1 MRDMAEHPDDEAT
14 RRHSEAAADTLL
26 APTVARDSKPVDS
39 VTEADTLAR
48 VDDTLLAPTIART
61 DADTDPDATVVTRAR
76 PDVDPDATI
85 LTRARADGDSDAT
98 VVTRARGGEGD
109 SSTEPRAADGSA
121 ATTGITSTLALDT
134 AAGSTGTM
142 GSVSATAFMPE
153 PSGGPLE
160 RELRVGARVKDRFV
174 IEGILGKGG
183 MGVVYRA
190 RDLRK
195 DETGDRD
202 PYVAL
207 KVLSDEY
214 RRDPRMI
221 VALQRESRK
230 AQTLAHP
237 NIATVFDFDRDGN
250 IVYLTMEELD
260 GKPLNALI
268 REHPMGLPKAE
279 AFAIIRGL
287 GAGLAYAHQKNIIHS
302 DFKPGNA
309 FYTENKQVKIL
320 DFGIARAAPVDR
332 YEASDQTRFDA
343 GEIGALTPSYAAA
356 EMFEGRDPH
365 PADDVYALG
374 IVAYQLLTGRHPFDS
389 KPAPQARQQ
398 KLEPRPI
405 KGLSGREWRAIRHG
419 LAFDRAERS
428 QNAAAFLAELEGG
441 NRLRIVAAA
450 TVAVSVLFAG
460 YAGYLE
466 FRDRARALPDVPFEA
481 LEPAKQTQ
489 IRQALSDGAQLRAFG
504 DEGSALIL
512 LREAYTLHP
521 RNPEVVTA
529 LESLLTELAEQAAA
543 SNDPGDLDRLRENL
557 HQVMAIDDFLG
568 KRPALIEARDALPP
582 AAE

>member
-1 MRDMAEHPDDEAT
+1 MAEHPDDEAT
-14 RRHSEAAADTLL
+14 RQRSEPA
-26 APTVARDSKPVDS
+26 
-39 VTEADTLAR
+39 
-48 VDDTLLAPTIART
+48 DDTLLAPTRAREPT
-61 DADTDPDATVVTRAR
+61 RIDLTIDDTQLAPTVARPEEATAAPDPDATVLTRSRGHADPDATVVTRAR
-76 PDVDPDATI
+76 QDTDQ
-85 LTRARADGDSDAT
+85 DAT
-98 VVTRARGGEGD
+98 VVTRERASAGARG
-109 SSTEPRAADGSA
+109 DG
-121 ATTGITSTLALDT
+121 DT
-134 AAGSTGTM
+134 AAASITVTETATETASAGAVRTAAMTHNATA
-142 GSVSATAFMPE
+142 GSVSETAFMPE
-153 PSGGPLE
+153 PDGGPLE

-260 GKPLNALI
+260 GKPLNVVI

-287 GAGLAYAHQKNIIHS
+287 SAGLAYAHEKNIIHS

-309 FYTENKQVKIL
+309 FYTEKQQVKIL
-320 DFGIARAAPVDR
+320 DFGIARAAPVER
-332 YEASDQTRFDA
+332 YEASEQTRFDA

-419 LAFDRAERS
+419 LAFDRAARS

-450 TVAVSVLFAG
+450 TVAVSLLFAG

-481 LEPAKQTQ
+481 LEPVKQQQ
-489 IRQALSDGAQLRAFG
+489 IQQALDDGAQLRAFG
-504 DEGSALIL
+504 DDGSALIL

-521 RNPEVVTA
+521 RNPEVVAA
-529 LESLLTELAEQAAA
+529 LEGLLT
-543 SNDPGDLDRLRENL
+543 DLVETARSRNEAGERERLRENL
-557 HQVMAIDDFLG
+557 DQVMAIDDFLG
-568 KRPALIEARDALPP
+568 KREALVDARDALSEP
-582 AAE
+582 AP